1 MKITITKRI
10 IAFLLAVSLS
20 LIAAVGV
27 SAVDGYMD
35 DYSYVAYDSFG
46 LIYLSR
52 HPLSFFPAANARN
65 LKTSSYKVPYI
76 LVSDA
81 DNSDPTNVVYVLKPI
96 VGTQTVDSF
105 QVDFFSNSKQ
115 LSFSVS
121 SGSFN
126 SSSSVSNFYLS
137 GSSSSYSSGLA
148 PFIITLGSSNT
159 SYSDVVSSYKVTAN
173 YAPYRHYYE
182 SSVNSGY
189 PTYGFGDDNFIL
201 DSDLKLGD
209 LIPGGDAKT
218 IIIAISAAIESLK
231 NTIINIGSDYI
242 QFIPT
247 QSASDLDSSVSSI
260 IAAESALTGK
270 SSSLMDSVSDK
281 WTANKT
287 TAKNFLTTIQPTA
300 LEIKNVY
307 TTLTAALPDEVKA
320 LFAII
325 PLLLFIGLILGRVR

>member
-1 MKITITKRI
+1 MKITIEKRI

-27 SAVDGYMD
+27 SADDGYMD
-35 DYSYVAYDSFG
+35 DYTYVAYDSYG
-46 LIYLSR
+46 LIYLSKY
-52 HPLSFFPAANARN
+52 PLAFYPNVLDKNITISNIYTNRIIVSDHVVDDP
-65 LKTSSYKVPYI
+65 TSLVYI
-76 LVSDA
+76 L
-81 DNSDPTNVVYVLKPI
+81 KPV
-96 VGTQTVDSF
+96 VGTDTVTSY
-105 QVDFFSNSKQ
+105 QVDFAYNTKDLIYYLTDNTFKSNT
-115 LSFSVS
+115 VS
-121 SGSFN
+121 Y
-126 SSSSVSNFYLS
+126 YLY
-137 GSSSSYSSGLA
+137 GSSYSYQGFEFSIQL
-148 PFIITLGSSNT
+148 SNT
-159 SYSDVVSSYKVTAN
+159 YNKYDDLLDTYKVTAN
-173 YAPYRHYYE
+173 YIPYATMRDT
-182 SSVNSGY
+182 NY
-189 PTYGFGDDNFIL
+189 PTKGFTQGKNFITDPDLTL
-201 DSDLKLGD
+201 DN

-218 IIIAISAAIESLK
+218 IIIAISAAIESLT

-260 IAAESALTGK
+260 KAAESALTGK
-270 SSSLMDSVSDK
+270 SSSLMDSVSDQ

-287 TAKNFLTTIQPTA
+287 TAKTFLTTIQPTA